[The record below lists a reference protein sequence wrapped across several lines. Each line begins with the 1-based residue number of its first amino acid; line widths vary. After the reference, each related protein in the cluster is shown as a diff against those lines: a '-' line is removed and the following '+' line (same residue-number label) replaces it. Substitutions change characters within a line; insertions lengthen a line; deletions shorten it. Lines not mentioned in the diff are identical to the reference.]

1 MSTGTPT
8 NAADLRRRL
17 VGIALQWQECFGV
30 APAITSV
37 VSELDA
43 ARLVGMPDEEYCAG
57 GADRTSVTKG
67 YDFKFRDLR
76 YQVKANRPSGKPG
89 SPVTLVAR
97 AHNYDWDKLIWIFT
111 TGNTSFRKPGNGT
124 WTTIG
129 KPLNPGRDLDLR
141 TCREDADFIHL
152 RIRLHSHN
160 VPFTSHVSAARKPP
174 MSSQLSQTRDQP

>member
-97 AHNYDWDKLIWIFT
+97 AHNYDWDKLIWILYDRKYELQEAWEWNVDDYRKAFE
-111 TGNTSFRKPGNGT
+111 FRPRLGPKDSQG
-124 WTTIG
+124 
-129 KPLNPGRDLDLR
+129 GR
-141 TCREDADFIHL
+141 
-152 RIRLHSHN
+152 RLYPSPN
-160 VPFTSHVSAARKPP
+160 SA
-174 MSSQLSQTRDQP
+174 SQP

>member
-8 NAADLRRRL
+8 SAADLRRRL
-17 VGIALQWQECFGV
+17 VEIALQWQECFGV
-30 APAITSV
+30 APAITRV

-67 YDFKFRDLR
+67 YDFKFSDFR

-97 AHNYDWDKLIWIFT
+97 AHNYDWDKLIWILYDRKYELQEAWEWNVDDYRKAFESRPRLGPKDMQG
-111 TGNTSFRKPGNGT
+111 TG
-124 WTTIG
+124 
-129 KPLNPGRDLDLR
+129 GR
-141 TCREDADFIHL
+141 
-152 RIRLHSHN
+152 RLFPKTN
-160 VPFTSHVSAARKPP
+160 LE
-174 MSSQLSQTRDQP
+174 QEL

>member
-8 NAADLRRRL
+8 NAADLRRRM
-17 VGIALQWQECFGV
+17 VEIALQWQECFGV

-57 GADRTSVTKG
+57 GAGRTSVTKG
-67 YDFKFRDLR
+67 YDFKFGDLR

-97 AHNYDWDKLIWIFT
+97 ARNYDWDKLIWILYDRKYELQEAWEWNVDDYRKAFESRSRLGPKDMQG
-111 TGNTSFRKPGNGT
+111 TGGQRLFPKT
-124 WTTIG
+124 
-129 KPLNPGRDLDLR
+129 NPEQEL
-141 TCREDADFIHL
+141 
-152 RIRLHSHN
+152 
-160 VPFTSHVSAARKPP
+160 
-174 MSSQLSQTRDQP
+174 